1 MAQYAFLS
9 TKSKDEIEYYW
20 FRSEREFGRRMAG
33 RDRFENQP
41 LLKQLEHINRL
52 LLEERGYKHAV
63 ILGAKWRIDYEI
75 ENDADEDIFE
85 WIDTPRI
92 SGFCFMMIDF
102 NKRDF
107 TKLPSSPNHGSL
119 SELKPNDLQ
128 NADANK
134 MLIFNNTPRGRILP
148 SQYKENPNSFSA
160 KLKAQESQK
169 PVITNTISAEHPS
182 PIVLPVSSD
191 ADTHKKRRRKII
203 NYLND
208 ALNVTRGG
216 LSNDAFRLIL
226 NLKYSW
232 QNIYVYNDA
241 LNWVDDEDEEQV
253 KWLQEEIV
261 KEFGDKFVL
270 PWISTSTTKLYQSL
284 ITYMDIQWHY
294 NLESTISI
302 CDKLKKAWGRRQKNK
317 EKSNGLL
324 SLTAKTNSQLLELE
338 TELQKSSKAII
349 KSLVEDKYQ
358 QECT

>member
-1 MAQYAFLS
+1 
-9 TKSKDEIEYYW
+9 
-20 FRSEREFGRRMAG
+20 
-33 RDRFENQP
+33 
-41 LLKQLEHINRL
+41 
-52 LLEERGYKHAV
+52 
-63 ILGAKWRIDYEI
+63 
-75 ENDADEDIFE
+75 
-85 WIDTPRI
+85 
-92 SGFCFMMIDF
+92 
-102 NKRDF
+102 
-107 TKLPSSPNHGSL
+107 
-119 SELKPNDLQ
+119 
-128 NADANK
+128 
-134 MLIFNNTPRGRILP
+134 NNTPRGRILP

-324 SLTAKTNSQLLELE
+324 SLTAKTN
-338 TELQKSSKAII
+338 
-349 KSLVEDKYQ
+349 
-358 QECT
+358 